1 MFFIQTRDEIE
12 EQERTILD
20 LEAAVKAK
28 EAPLKL
34 AETRLENRD
43 ISHSLDSVSYEA
55 FVPKYVVSC
64 YCSTRMIY
72 NAEMPYNV
80 K

>member
-43 ISHSLDSVSYEA
+43 ISHSLDSVSSEA
-55 FVPKYVVSC
+55 FVP
-64 YCSTRMIY
+64 
-72 NAEMPYNV
+72 
-80 K
+80 

>member
-1 MFFIQTRDEIE
+1 MDLNRRQHPQTQTERSPNMFFIQTRDEIE

-43 ISHSLDSVSYEA
+43 ISHSLESQ
-55 FVPKYVVSC
+55 
-64 YCSTRMIY
+64 
-72 NAEMPYNV
+72 
-80 K
+80 

>member
-43 ISHSLDSVSYEA
+43 ISHSLDSHSYHMRLLCS
-55 FVPKYVVSC
+55 FRIDIVPLLQN
-64 YCSTRMIY
+64 I
-72 NAEMPYNV
+72 
-80 K
+80 

>member
-55 FVPKYVVSC
+55 FVP
-64 YCSTRMIY
+64 
-72 NAEMPYNV
+72 
-80 K
+80 

>member
-43 ISHSLDSVSYEA
+43 MSHSLDSHSYHMRLLCS
-55 FVPKYVVSC
+55 KYVVSGL
-64 YCSTRMIY
+64 ILFH
-72 NAEMPYNV
+72 
-80 K
+80 

>member
-1 MFFIQTRDEIE
+1 MNDAGSFFIHQTRDEIE

-20 LEAAVKAK
+20 LEAAVRAK

-43 ISHSLDSVSYEA
+43 HESSSSSV
-55 FVPKYVVSC
+55 
-64 YCSTRMIY
+64 IH
-72 NAEMPYNV
+72 
-80 K
+80 

>member
-1 MFFIQTRDEIE
+1 MPSALFQTRDEIE

-28 EAPLKL
+28 EGPLKL

-43 ISHSLDSVSYEA
+43 A
-55 FVPKYVVSC
+55 
-64 YCSTRMIY
+64 
-72 NAEMPYNV
+72 
-80 K
+80 